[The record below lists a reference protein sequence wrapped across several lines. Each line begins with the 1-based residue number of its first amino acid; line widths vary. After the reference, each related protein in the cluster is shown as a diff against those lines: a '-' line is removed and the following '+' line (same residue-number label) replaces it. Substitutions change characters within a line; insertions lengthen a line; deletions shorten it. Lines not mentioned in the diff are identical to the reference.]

1 MPEFN
6 KGLIMYYLTGFF
18 YYLLIKPLSLLPLRV
33 LYLLSDFLFFII
45 FHVIGYRKDVVFGNM
60 RKVFKDKTEEEIKPI
75 AKEFYKHFC
84 DLIIESLKL
93 FSISKKEVIKR
104 CKLVNPELLNYY
116 FDKGRNVSMVCAHH
130 NNWEMAAVAF
140 PPQADKGFISVI
152 YSPLSNK
159 FFDKVMQDSRSKY
172 GMHLI
177 PKQEV
182 LRFFTSKREKPTL
195 IAFAADQSP
204 QRSNKNVYWMDFLGQ
219 ETAVM
224 YGTERYS
231 TRYDYS
237 VVYLHIK
244 KVKRGYYELILE
256 DLVEDPNT
264 TTKGEITE
272 KYTRLMEKDIYGQP
286 AYWLWTHKRW
296 KKKRSEDQT

>member
-1 MPEFN
+1 M
-6 KGLIMYYLTGFF
+6 MYYVTAFF
-18 YYLLIKPLSLLPLRV
+18 YYLFIKPLSLLPLRV
-33 LYLLSDFLFFII
+33 LYVFSDFLFLIMYYLI
-45 FHVIGYRKDVVFGNM
+45 SYRKEVVFGNM
-60 RKVFKDKTEEEIKPI
+60 KRVFSDKSENEIEPI
-75 AKEFYKHFC
+75 AKEFYRHFC

-93 FSISKKEVIKR
+93 FSISKKEVINR
-104 CKLVNPELLNYY
+104 CRIVNPEVLNKY
-116 FDKGRNVSMVCAHH
+116 FEKGKNVSLVCAHH

-140 PPQADKGFISVI
+140 PPQVGNGLISVI

-159 FFDKVMQDSRSKY
+159 FFDKKMQKSRSKY
-172 GMHLI
+172 GMYLI

-182 LRFFTSKREKPTL
+182 LKFFNTKRERPTMV
-195 IAFAADQSP
+195 AFAADQSP

-237 VVYLHIK
+237 IVYLHIK

-256 DLVEDPNT
+256 DLIADSQATE
-264 TTKGEITE
+264 KGEITE
-272 KYTRLMEKDIYGQP
+272 KYTRLMEQDIYDQP

-296 KKKRSEDQT
+296 KKKRSEDEA